1 MKAEIKNNRA
11 YCPICHERNYKVLAD
26 KHRTVST
33 SKGTAIEF
41 TARCKC
47 GQEFT
52 YLAII
57 KIDSEMVFTEQEETK
72 RMNEREKEI
81 ACTIDLIQKICIEL
95 EIALIAEERKGQH
108 MVLVQDARS
117 GKKYAIIKN
126 KEGDKQCRLEIR

>member
-1 MKAEIKNNRA
+1 
-11 YCPICHERNYKVLAD
+11 
-26 KHRTVST
+26 
-33 SKGTAIEF
+33 
-41 TARCKC
+41 
-47 GQEFT
+47 
-52 YLAII
+52 
-57 KIDSEMVFTEQEETK
+57 
-72 RMNEREKEI
+72 MNEREKEI